1 MNFEDIKV
9 PEVYKRES
17 ADFRFFLEW
26 IKICLTHVK
35 YDIEEFFDLYDPL
48 RCKKE
53 LLWMLADT
61 MGFKYDDRLP
71 HSYNRLVLLYFMS
84 MIRNK
89 GSKDG
94 VTLAAEVNLAQFNI
108 LDYGKENE
116 IWIAWFGILPKFRRQ
131 NIATQTIKDF
141 CEFWR
146 KKGYN
151 NLRLYSYCKKFYKP
165 AINFYRKNMDIE
177 ENYNYN
183 YKNEKILIF
192 TKNLNKSHYEKW
204 NNKDIF
210 YYSDK
215 LEEKS
220 SLVLWKSIYGENYG
234 KKN

>member
-1 MNFEDIKV
+1 MISKNKNIRYEKGTFKNLINATKIQMEIFGNARCAFLSFLQCLV
-9 PEVYKRES
+9 TYEYKES
-17 ADFRFFLEW
+17 FYIIYYKDKMAGIISF
-26 IKICLTHVK
+26 
-35 YDIEEFFDLYDPL
+35 YDGIY
-48 RCKKE
+48 
-53 LLWMLADT
+53 
-61 MGFKYDDRLP
+61 
-71 HSYNRLVLLYFMS
+71 
-84 MIRNK
+84 
-89 GSKDG
+89 
-94 VTLAAEVNLAQFNI
+94 
-108 LDYGKENE
+108 YGKENE

-151 NLRLYSYCKKFYKP
+151 NLRLYSYYKKFYKP

>member
-1 MNFEDIKV
+1 MISKNKNIRYEKGTFKNLINATKIQMEIFENA
-9 PEVYKRES
+9 RCAFLS
-17 ADFRFFLEW
+17 FLE
-26 IKICLTHVK
+26 CLVNYEYK
-35 YDIEEFFDLYDPL
+35 ESFYIIYYKDKMAGIISFYDGIY
-48 RCKKE
+48 
-53 LLWMLADT
+53 
-61 MGFKYDDRLP
+61 
-71 HSYNRLVLLYFMS
+71 
-84 MIRNK
+84 
-89 GSKDG
+89 
-94 VTLAAEVNLAQFNI
+94 
-108 LDYGKENE
+108 YGKENE

-151 NLRLYSYCKKFYKP
+151 NLRLYSYRKKFYKP